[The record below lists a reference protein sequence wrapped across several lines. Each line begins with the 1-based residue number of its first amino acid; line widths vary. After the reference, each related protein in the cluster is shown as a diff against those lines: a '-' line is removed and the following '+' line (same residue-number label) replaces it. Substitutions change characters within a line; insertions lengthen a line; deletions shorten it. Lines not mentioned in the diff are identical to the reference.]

1 MEARLL
7 EKCDSCFRHL
17 IKLAGKEMYL
27 RFTASLLSAIKW
39 SRQAT
44 ESIYKLLQPTEKIL
58 QGERERERSIRGG
71 LVTWV
76 SSSCT

>member
-1 MEARLL
+1 MEACLL

-17 IKLAGKEMYL
+17 IKLAGKETHL

-58 QGERERERSIRGG
+58 QGEREREREASEG
-71 LVTWV
+71 V
-76 SSSCT
+76 S